1 MATTIRLARHGA
13 KKHPFYRIVVTSSRA
28 PRDGRRLDQVGT
40 YDPAHKPSRVEFQP
54 EKLAHW
60 LRLGARPSATVAQL
74 MKRSGIA
81 AAPAPAGS
89 AQAESAAAAAPDP
102 GEAQT

>member
-1 MATTIRLARHGA
+1 MAATIRLSRHGA
-13 KKHPFYRIVVTSSRA
+13 KKRPFYRIIVTDSRA

-40 YDPAHKPSRVEFQP
+40 YDPSQNPARVQFEQ
-54 EKLAHW
+54 EKLEQW
-60 LRLGARPSATVAQL
+60 LRRGARPSLTVSQL

-81 AAPAPAGS
+81 AAPATDV
-89 AQAESAAAAAPDP
+89 AAASP